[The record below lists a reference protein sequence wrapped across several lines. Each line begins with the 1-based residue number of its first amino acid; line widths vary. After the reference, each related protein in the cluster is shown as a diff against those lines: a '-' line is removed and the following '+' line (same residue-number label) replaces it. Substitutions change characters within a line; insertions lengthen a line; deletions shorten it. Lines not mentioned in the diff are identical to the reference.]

1 MNASEN
7 ATEQEPCS
15 TFNPFDC
22 ATAQL
27 DAEHQFLA
35 LVIVA
40 LAIATCVL
48 CLLVCVL
55 SLLVHKISA
64 IWMAA
69 ALGKVG
75 TADPTDNPRKGLL
88 GDAIKSSFSAS
99 SKGKADSKK
108 KKASFAEDTSC
119 AAPRDVDEEDL

>member
-1 MNASEN
+1 MNASNN
-7 ATEQEPCS
+7 ATNNPCS

-22 ATAQL
+22 ATGQL

-48 CLLVCVL
+48 CLLVCIL
-55 SLLVHKISA
+55 SLLVHKISVL
-64 IWMAA
+64 WMSA
-69 ALGKVG
+69 ALGKIG
-75 TADPTDNPRKGLL
+75 GADKGDPNDASKGLL
-88 GDAIKSSFSAS
+88 GNVKSSFAS
-99 SKGKADSKK
+99 RDKSGAKKG